1 MLSFLINSFI
11 LLLDLFSFYFR
22 KHYTGTCIC
31 SLCAVERPE
40 SFSKV
45 ADYQSISTD
54 SPQTTGDNQEMA
66 GMSVEKQEE
75 NGN

>member
-1 MLSFLINSFI
+1 MPSFLINSSI

-22 KHYTGTCIC
+22 KRYTGTCIC

-54 SPQTTGDNQEMA
+54 NTRTTGDNQEMA
-66 GMSVEKQEE
+66 EMSIEKQEE